1 MRQAKKAHSPAVAAC
16 LARHYEHLIRIK
28 RNSISSLA
36 NMAGASIDLM
46 LESCENR
53 DDDEMI
59 AHGKRFI
66 ETARGFA
73 KLLKD
78 FSDAREAP

>member
-1 MRQAKKAHSPAVAAC
+1 
-16 LARHYEHLIRIK
+16 
-28 RNSISSLA
+28 
-36 NMAGASIDLM
+36 MAGASIDLM
-46 LESCENR
+46 LEFLRNR

-78 FSDAREAP
+78 SPTRGRRHERTSLQSRSFFRTARRAD

>member
-1 MRQAKKAHSPAVAAC
+1 
-16 LARHYEHLIRIK
+16 
-28 RNSISSLA
+28 
-36 NMAGASIDLM
+36 MAGASIDLM

>member
-1 MRQAKKAHSPAVAAC
+1 MRQAQKLHSPAVAAC
-16 LARHYEHLIRIK
+16 LVRSHERLIQIK
-28 RNSISSLA
+28 RDSISSLA
-36 NMAGASIDLM
+36 NMAGASIDLI
-46 LESCENR
+46 LEARENR

-66 ETARGFA
+66 ETARSFA

-78 FSDAREAP
+78 FCDAREAP